1 MFRLIDTFF
10 FALERLW
17 QQRWLVLWALVGLCA
32 ATTLAL
38 SLPLYSDAV
47 NTTLLNSRLDTVPYA
62 FRFRY
67 LGAWKGNISP
77 ADVQAATSTTTQA
90 FPQTVALPAS
100 YAVDY
105 VRTGA
110 WRVTLVRNNKALT
123 PLSLGTL
130 EGLDQAITISAG
142 KWGADAAEPVK
153 AGDPIPAM
161 IPETLLYQMGVM
173 VGDVLTVTP
182 ATGDPIKVKI
192 AAQWRASN
200 AKDPIWNFYPPKA
213 FDNVILL
220 PATALY
226 EAISKQTKP
235 IEEAAWYVVFNGAG
249 IRTADISP
257 LLGRIIEGQRV
268 IDAALP
274 GIRTEISPVDGLN
287 KFNDDA
293 RALTTQLAV
302 LILPVAG
309 LVLYFVSLV
318 AGLLVARQNQEDVT
332 LRSRGMARM
341 GVLGIHFTMWIVLAG
356 IALGIGLAL
365 APLLVNLVGR
375 TTSFLR
381 FDNPAGALDTVFTPT
396 ALLYGALTAL
406 LAASTGLY
414 AAWRATANTITS
426 FKTLSGRAQQA
437 WWQRSYLDILILI
450 PAYYVLYSLIAK
462 NGLTADAAN
471 PFADPLPFLGPTLFV
486 LGNTL
491 LFLRLWPIL
500 MRIGSWWFSLGS
512 GISAMMALRELT
524 RSISR
529 YRGGL
534 LMMCF
539 TLAVTG
545 FTASMAST
553 LDRNLR
559 DQVDYSVGADAVIVT
574 ATDANSE
581 SAAPDATTGQTTQ
594 NITGYNI
601 LPIDDLLKIDGIAAA
616 SRVGRY
622 QMQVMFPKGPVKGTV
637 LGIDRSSMASVT
649 KYRADYAALPL
660 SDTFNLLASNRL
672 GVIVSEKLAIDNNL
686 KINQEITYQVFA
698 FNQWRQQDKVPILG
712 IVKYFPTLD
721 PRKEPFIIT
730 NLEPLFELA
739 TTYLQYDAWLALKPG
754 VNADTVLAAANDLGY
769 PVVSYKVTSQILR
782 AAETAPSRRGVLG
795 FLSVGFVA
803 SILLTLVGNIVQS
816 AASFRAQAVQ
826 LGTLRA
832 MGMGGAS
839 VAEYLVLSQGL
850 AVVSGIA
857 GGTGIGALT
866 TLLFL
871 PLLDF
876 GGGLPPYQVRVSWGD
891 ILTVY
896 AVFAGV
902 LLFVTFLMTILLGR
916 QRLSSMVKLG
926 DAA

>member
-1 MFRLIDTFF
+1 MFRLIDTFLM
-10 FALERLW
+10 ALERLW
-17 QQRWLVLWALVGLCA
+17 QQRWLVLWALVGLTA

-47 NTTLLNSRLDTVPYA
+47 NTTLLNARLDSVPYA

-77 ADVQAATSTTTQA
+77 ADVQAATANTTGA
-90 FPQTVALPAS
+90 FPEMVALPTSAE
-100 YAVDY
+100 VEY

-110 WRVTLVRNNKALT
+110 YRATLTRGNKPLT

-130 EGLDQAITISAG
+130 EGIEPSITLTAG
-142 KWGADAAEPVK
+142 KWPVDVGSIP
-153 AGDPIPAM
+153 AGDPIPALA
-161 IPETLLYQMGVM
+161 PETMLYTMGM
-173 VGDVLTVTP
+173 QVGDVIQIQP
-182 ATGDPIKVKI
+182 AGGDPIRVKI

-213 FDNVILL
+213 FDAVLLL
-220 PATALY
+220 PSEQLY
-226 EAISKQTKP
+226 SAIAKVQKP
-235 IEEAAWYVVFNGAG
+235 IEEAAWYLVFNGAG
-249 IRTADISP
+249 IRTADIGP
-257 LLGRIIEGQRV
+257 LLGRITDGQRL

-274 GIRTEISPVDGLN
+274 GIRTEISPVEGLIR
-287 KFNDDA
+287 FNDDA
-293 RALTTQLAV
+293 RQLTVQLAV

-332 LRSRGMARM
+332 LRSRGMSRM
-341 GVLGIHFTMWIVLAG
+341 GVLGIHFTMWLVLAG
-356 IALGIGLAL
+356 VALSIGAAL
-365 APLLVNLVGR
+365 SPPLVSLVGR

-381 FDNPAGALDTVFTPT
+381 FDNPEGALEVVFTPT
-396 ALLYGALTAL
+396 AIAYGAITAL
-406 LAASTGLY
+406 IAASTGLY

-437 WWQRSYLDILILI
+437 WWQRMYLDILILI
-450 PAYYVLYSLIAK
+450 PAYYVLYSLTARK
-462 NGLTADAAN
+462 GLTADAAN

-491 LFLRLWPIL
+491 LFLRLWPLL
-500 MRIGSWWFSLGS
+500 MRIGAWWFSLGR
-512 GISAMMALRELT
+512 GISALMALRELT

-529 YRGGL
+529 YRGAL
-534 LMMCF
+534 LMICF
-539 TLAVTG
+539 TLALTG
-545 FTASMAST
+545 YTASMAST

-559 DQVDYSVGADAVIVT
+559 DQVDYNVGADMVIVT
-574 ATDANSE
+574 AADTNSE
-581 SAAPDATTGQTTQ
+581 TGSPDSTTGQSTET
-594 NITGYNI
+594 ITGYNI
-601 LPIDDLLKIDGIAAA
+601 LPAEDLLQIDGVAAV

-637 LGIDRSSMASVT
+637 LGIDRATMATVT
-649 KYRADYAALPL
+649 KFRSDYAAMPL
-660 SDTFNLLASNRL
+660 ADMFNRL
-672 GVIVSEKLAIDNNL
+672 AGNRTGVIISEKLATANNL
-686 KINQEITYQVFA
+686 RINQEITWQVFA
-698 FNQWRQQDKVPILG
+698 FNQWRQQDKVPIVG
-712 IVKYFPTLD
+712 IVSFFPTLD
-721 PRKEPFIIT
+721 PRTQPFIIT

-739 TTYLQYDAWLALKPG
+739 TTYLQYDAWMALEP
-754 VNADTVLAAANDLGY
+754 DANPDAVIRKATEMGY
-769 PVVSYKVTSQILR
+769 PVVTAKVTSQILR
-782 AAETAPSRRGVLG
+782 AAETAPARRGVLG

-803 SILLTLVGNIVQS
+803 SIILTLVGNIVQA

-832 MGMGGAS
+832 MGLGGSS
-839 VAEYLVLSQGL
+839 VAQYLILSQGL
-850 AVVSGIA
+850 AVISGIA
-857 GGTGIGALT
+857 GGTSIGALT
-866 TLLFL
+866 TLQFL

-876 GGGLPPYQVRVSWGD
+876 SGGLPPYQVRVSWGD

-902 LLFVTFLMTILLGR
+902 LIFVTLLLTLLLGR

-926 DAA
+926 EAA